1 MIILTSIMTATI
13 TIITVRWCVSLGPLG
28 SKCQDGIDHADL
40 LGEMIMS
47 VSVKNRCSA
56 FIRCL
61 PFVLPLSKGCDV
73 TIFLLCGHV

>member
-40 LGEMIMS
+40 LGEKPMRETGMGA
-47 VSVKNRCSA
+47 R
-56 FIRCL
+56 R
-61 PFVLPLSKGCDV
+61 G
-73 TIFLLCGHV
+73 